1 MKAVRRPKADEYK
14 VLIAEL
20 SLLLDGNLPLDV
32 DLWGIEMLEET
43 VEYVRKYGHLGDFA
57 EMMIRTKGLMLQQ
70 EIDRAVLADALRE
83 DLSLTRG
90 R

>member
-20 SLLLDGNLPLDV
+20 SLLLDGNLPLDI
-32 DLWGIEMLEET
+32 DLWGIQQLEET
-43 VEYVRKYGHLGDFA
+43 VEYVRKHGHLGDFA
-57 EMMIRTKGLMLQQ
+57 EMMIRAQGLML
-70 EIDRAVLADALRE
+70 RK